1 MTEVNEVNIERGGAM
16 AEGGGGGKGKLFKI
30 LLTVIVLGVVA
41 GGGYYAWTLFFPGDK
56 DPEEAAMRT
65 GGAAGPGALP
75 GGAPRLGSAGIQ
87 DNPTGYVKEPQYL
100 ELGNFIVNLSDGR
113 RYLKVNIQIVLGNPD
128 AKEYLE
134 IRIADVKHVVLAK
147 LQSLTSVQMKNP
159 ADRASLLID
168 LMNRIH
174 TLFPADLD
182 DMPGD
187 DNKPIKKVLFT
198 EFYLQ

>member
-16 AEGGGGGKGKLFKI
+16 AEGGGGGKGNLIKI
-30 LLTVIVLGVVA
+30 LLTVIVLGIVA

-65 GGAAGPGALP
+65 GGAAGFGALP
-75 GGAPRLGSAGIQ
+75 GGVPRLGSAGIQ